1 MSFGTKSLK
10 LLQGLD
16 TFLAL
21 VLTDAEATAAAKAP
35 FVIVQGLRTREEHL
49 ANVKAGKTRL
59 KAEDKSKHE
68 PNPAGFAEAADLGAL
83 DPLTRALKW
92 TPAEL
97 YYAIAEHVR
106 AAAIKRGVRIR
117 WGGSW
122 VVLNDLPANV
132 TCAESVKAYAD
143 RRRAAGREPFID
155 LGHFETVGPSDYVHL
170 EFLA

>member
-10 LLQGLD
+10 LLETLD

-21 VLTDAEATAAAKAP
+21 VLKDAEEAAAAKAP
-35 FVIVQGLRTREEHL
+35 FVLIQTLRTREQHL
-49 ANVKAGKTRL
+49 ANVAAGKTRL

-68 PNPAGFAEAADLGAL
+68 ANAAGFAEAADVGAL
-83 DPLTRALKW
+83 DPKTRVLKW
-92 TPAEL
+92 EPLEL

-122 VVLNDLPANV
+122 DVLNDLPEGLS
-132 TCAESVKAYAD
+132 CATAVFAYSQ
-143 RRRAAGREPFID
+143 RRHALGKTPFID
-155 LGHFETVGPSDYVHL
+155 AGHFEVVL
-170 EFLA
+170 